1 MGPSKTDGPS
11 YLSVGSSRHDSPIA
25 RLSPAG
31 APPSVA
37 CPVFPDKFSDA
48 TEAPLSRLQN
58 RSVWDLVIFV
68 LNAAIFLLLGVQ
80 FRALLAGVP
89 PDMAV
94 FDAFYATKPGGMGI
108 GLSVGRSIIE
118 RHRGRLWTAPN
129 DDPGATSGFSIPV
142 APEYL
147 SGKT

>member
-1 MGPSKTDGPS
+1 MAEIVLTLAAPYVAWPAAETLHVSSVLACVAGGL
-11 YLSVGSSRHDSPIA
+11 YLRRHFSSE
-25 RLSPAG
+25 
-31 APPSVA
+31 V
-37 CPVFPDKFSDA
+37 
-48 TEAPLSRLQN
+48 APLSRLQN

>member
-1 MGPSKTDGPS
+1 MMGPSKTDGPS

-94 FDAFYATKPGGMGI
+94 FDAFYTTKRGGMGI
-108 GLSVGRSIIE
+108 GLSVSRSSSRGITVASGR
-118 RHRGRLWTAPN
+118 HLTTAPA
-129 DDPGATSGFSIPV
+129 PRSGSRSWTPRARV
-142 APEYL
+142 R
-147 SGKT
+147 